1 MFAET
6 NEKLTEDMKKLQLE
20 CLEKQQQLE
29 EASTRLSFF
38 SRVSEQLRVES
49 CCRAA
54 SLTRLTITL
63 ANTSSK
69 TRTAWNGIRPALK
82 FFILLL
88 QPELVEA

>member
-6 NEKLTEDMKKLQLE
+6 NEKLTEDRKKLQLE

-69 TRTAWNGIRPALK
+69 TRKQLGMGSDQL
-82 FFILLL
+82 
-88 QPELVEA
+88 

>member
-6 NEKLTEDMKKLQLE
+6 NEKLTEGMKKLQLE

-38 SRVSEQLRVES
+38 SRVSEQLRVISDSLRVAS

-54 SLTRLTITL
+54 LLTRLIMAP
-63 ANTSSK
+63 ANRSSK
-69 TRTAWNGIRPALK
+69 TRKQLG
-82 FFILLL
+82 
-88 QPELVEA
+88 VG